1 MSRFQIG
8 PTDFELDGQPV
19 RIISGALHY
28 FRVFPELW
36 ADRIEKVRLLGLNAI
51 ETYIPWNAHSP
62 SRGEFRTDGMLDL
75 ARFID
80 LVHAAG
86 LYLIIRPGPYICA
99 EWNDGGLPRWL
110 TNDPSVTLRRNEPN
124 YLAAVTE
131 YVEQVASIVAPRQI
145 DHGGPVILYQIENEY
160 GAYADD
166 HDYLRALA
174 QLTRDAG
181 ITVPFITVDQPTA
194 QMLADGGIPEIHRT
208 GSFGSAVPERL
219 ATLREFQPS
228 GPLMCSEYWI
238 GWFDSWGEYHHE
250 TSAAAAAQGLDQL
263 LSAGASVNIY
273 MLHGGTNFGTT
284 NGANDKGVYRSIITS
299 YDYSAPLAEDG
310 TPTDKFWAFRDVI
323 GKYREL
329 PEASPAVRAPAP
341 AFSVEL
347 TSQVDAFDVFGA
359 ISTATVAER
368 PLTLAQLGS
377 TNAFTWYQT
386 QVTRPGVLH
395 APELRDRA
403 QLFLN
408 GSAVA
413 LLDREQRAF
422 AATISST
429 GRLDLLV
436 EDLGG
441 VNYGVRLGEDK
452 GLLPP
457 VDIDGVE
464 LTEWQTAPIDLSNL
478 DPIRAALADGA
489 PAGVTGGP
497 LFAHAEFTV
506 PGGGSRD
513 LFLDSSNLGKGL
525 IWVNG
530 FCLGRHWTRGPQRTL
545 FVPGPLVN
553 DGVNELLIF
562 ETLALTSTEC
572 RFVDAPDLGAVER

>member
-8 PTDFELDGQPV
+8 PTDFELDGRPV
-19 RIISGALHY
+19 QIVSGALHY

-36 ADRIEKVRLLGLNAI
+36 ADRIEKARLMGLNTV
-51 ETYIPWNAHSP
+51 ETYIPWNLHSP
-62 SRGEFRTDGMLDL
+62 TRGEFRTDGMLDL

-80 LVHAAG
+80 LVAAAG
-86 LYLIIRPGPYICA
+86 LHVIIRPGPYICA

-131 YVEQVASIVAPRQI
+131 YIADVAEIVAPRQI
-145 DHGGPVILYQIENEY
+145 DNGGPVILYQIENEY

-166 HDYLRALA
+166 HEYLRALA
-174 QLTRDAG
+174 QITRDAG
-181 ITVPFITVDQPTA
+181 ITVPFITVDQPTP

-219 ATLREFQPS
+219 ATLREFQPT

-238 GWFDSWGEYHHE
+238 GWFDAWGEYHHE
-250 TSAAAAAQGLDQL
+250 TSAAAAASGLDQL
-263 LSAGASVNIY
+263 LAAGASVNIY

-284 NGANDKGVYRSIITS
+284 NGANDKGVYRSTVTS

-323 GKYREL
+323 AKYRDI
-329 PEASPAVRAPAP
+329 PDASPAERVAAP
-341 AFSVEL
+341 AFTVAL
-347 TSQVDAFDVFGA
+347 TEQVDAFTVFPVLARPRTGA
-359 ISTATVAER
+359 R
-368 PLTLAQLGS
+368 PLGLAELGS
-377 TNAFTWYQT
+377 TEAYTLYRT
-386 QVTRPGVLH
+386 ELAAPGLLN
-395 APELRDRA
+395 APELRDRG
-403 QLFLN
+403 QVFVDGVGL
-408 GSAVA
+408 AV
-413 LLDREQRAF
+413 LDREQRAF
-422 AATISST
+422 TTAVGPS
-429 GRLDLLV
+429 GRLEVLV
-436 EDLGG
+436 EDQGG
-441 VNYGVRLGEDK
+441 VNYGARLGEDK

-457 VDIDGVE
+457 VTLDGVE
-464 LTEWQTAPIDLSNL
+464 LLEWESAPIDLSDL
-478 DPIRAALADGA
+478 EPIRAALDAGGPAELGA
-489 PAGVTGGP
+489 GP
-497 LFAHAEFTV
+497 LFARGEFTV
-506 PGGGSRD
+506 PGGGGLD
-513 LFLDSSNLGKGL
+513 LFLDISNLGKGL

-530 FCLGRHWTRGPQRTL
+530 FCLGRHWIRGPQRTL

-562 ETLALTSTEC
+562 ETLALTSAKC